1 MRLGIAGLAAALAA
15 GGLGLAGLGL
25 AAGAAQASPP
35 YAGGDCPTGQT
46 CSRWCPGDATQDVTG
61 ANWDWNVC
69 HDWTFSAA
77 GLVDLGTGAVA
88 YPYPGGPIP
97 PAGPRIPK
105 PPPPYCP
112 PWSTIFS
119 GPAECGGL

>member
-1 MRLGIAGLAAALAA
+1 MKVGIAAMALSV
-15 GGLGLAGLGL
+15 AGLGV
-25 AAGAAQASPP
+25 AGMCTALGTAQAAP
-35 YAGGDCPTGQT
+35 YAGGDCPAGQT
-46 CSRWCPGDATQDVTG
+46 CSRWCPGDSIQDVQG
-61 ANWDWNVC
+61 ANWDWNAC

-77 GLVDLGTGAVA
+77 GIVDVGNGAVA
-88 YPYPGGPIP
+88 YPYPNGPIP

-112 PWSTIFS
+112 PWATIFS